1 VDAANALL
9 VGAALIASVTFA
21 GWLQPPLGYTTYYD
35 FSQPFPAPPSTY
47 ESYAVVK
54 HHSSVKAFWV
64 FNSLSFFL
72 AIATGLAGA
81 DAAMPNLKDA
91 FIGRVVKSVRRALI
105 RASILLV
112 ISVVCVLGAF
122 ANAGIAVLPP
132 LLKYDTSMIITVCLG
147 GTVCMLILA
156 KILWKLSTPVHMALL
171 PSLRSNQEPT
181 LRSVQNGEPLEDLG
195 G

>member
-1 VDAANALL
+1 
-9 VGAALIASVTFA
+9 
-21 GWLQPPLGYTTYYD
+21 
-35 FSQPFPAPPSTY
+35 
-47 ESYAVVK
+47 
-54 HHSSVKAFWV
+54 V
-64 FNSLSFFL
+64 FNSLSFFF
-72 AIATGLAGA
+72 AIATVLAGA

-132 LLKYDTSMIITVCLG
+132 LLKYDTSMIITVFLG
-147 GTVCMLILA
+147 GTVCMVNLA
-156 KILWKLSTPVHMALL
+156 KILWKFSTPVHMALL

-181 LRSVQNGEPLEDLG
+181 L
-195 G
+195 